1 MIQVNLSLLR
11 LASTVSLSLL
21 TACAVAQT
29 SDASVQAP
37 SGFHKLF
44 ATNWAHGF
52 DPAVDIQS
60 PDPQDL
66 TVINDPL
73 LPDRRAVKVSI
84 RRNENFSHV
93 ANGTPRGEL
102 VFARA
107 ARIVSGRE
115 YSIEWSTF
123 LPADFVFDDD
133 QMQIIMQIHQ
143 TDTWVGSPPIM
154 LQLLGSDY
162 VFSERGGS
170 DTRHGHDASL
180 SGASSDRGRWV
191 HWTLLYRPDSTGE
204 HAVTELWKNGTQVFA
219 SRGVPNEYPLERHA
233 YLKLGVYKPSW
244 QNFRSKITETGLFY
258 GAVSIS
264 ERGESN
270 E

>member
-1 MIQVNLSLLR
+1 MNPKHLSWLR
-11 LASTVSLSLL
+11 HVVTASLCLV
-21 TACAVAQT
+21 TACSAQT
-29 SDASVQAP
+29 RDASVLDMP
-37 SGFHKLF
+37 GFHNLF

-52 DPAVDIQS
+52 GPAVDIQS
-60 PDPQDL
+60 PDTQDL
-66 TVINDPL
+66 IVVNDPL
-73 LPDRRAVKVSI
+73 SPDQRAVKVSI
-84 RRNENFSHV
+84 RRSENFSHV
-93 ANGTPRGEL
+93 ANGTPRGEM

-107 ARIVSGRE
+107 AKIVSGRE
-115 YSIEWSTF
+115 YRIEWTTL

-143 TDTWVGSPPIM
+143 TDMWVGSPPIM
-154 LQLLGSDY
+154 LQLHGSDY

-180 SGASSDRGRWV
+180 PGASSDRGKWV
-191 HWTLLYRPDSTGE
+191 RWTLHYRPDSTGE

-219 SRGVPNEYPLERHA
+219 SRGVPNEYPQERHA

-244 QNFRSKITETGLFY
+244 QNFRSKTTETGLFY
-258 GAVSIS
+258 GPVSIS
-264 ERGESN
+264 ERVESS